1 MKQNLG
7 LYLSMLRIRRVEE
20 AIAARYSQ
28 QKMRCPT
35 HLSIGQEAVAVGVCS
50 ALDKLDKVYSSHRA
64 HAHYLAKGGDL
75 NMLLAELYGKK
86 EGCTQGRGG
95 SMHLC
100 DLSVGF
106 MASTA
111 IVANSIPVAVGHA
124 LHLKSQGL
132 PYIAV
137 AFFGEGATEEG
148 AFYEALNFAVVKSLP
163 ILFVC
168 ENNRYSVYSPLSV
181 RQPQGRSIVN
191 MVSAMGI
198 EAHEIDGNNVAE
210 VFEQV
215 STIKN
220 QMITQAK
227 PVLIECH
234 TYRHREHCGPSED
247 DDLGYRPQYEL
258 DHWLQ
263 RDPLNIGIEMLKI
276 DTTSTYF
283 LAASAHIDTEIED
296 AFSFAESSDFPDP
309 ATNHEYL
316 YAE

>member
-1 MKQNLG
+1 MKQNLE

-50 ALDKLDKVYSSHRA
+50 ALDKSDKVYSSHRA

-86 EGCTQGRGG
+86 DGCTQGRGG

-100 DLSVGF
+100 DLSAGF

-111 IVANSIPVAVGHA
+111 IVANSIPIAVGHA
-124 LHLKSQGL
+124 LHFKSQGL

-198 EAHEIDGNNVAE
+198 EAHEVDGNNVAE

-215 STIKN
+215 STIKR
-220 QMITQAK
+220 QMVTQAK

-247 DDLGYRPQYEL
+247 DDLGYRPQHEV
-258 DHWLQ
+258 DHWLG
-263 RDPLNIGIEMLKI
+263 RDPLNIGIEMLGI
-276 DTTSTYF
+276 DTNSTHF
-283 LAASAHIDTEIED
+283 LAASAHMNTEIED